1 MAADPLDEAKTKVA
15 DAVDRLADELE
26 KLSLQI
32 HANPELC
39 FKEEKASAWLTGFL
53 EKQGARIERGV
64 GGLPT
69 AFRAT
74 VEGTGPGP
82 TVAIMAE
89 YDALP
94 NIGHACGHNVIATAG
109 TGAGAAI
116 AAALGKVPF
125 AGRVQVIGTPAE
137 EGGAGKV
144 KLMEEGVF
152 KGVDA
157 AMMIHGRCGTQVWR
171 PSLGIVKVKCDFFGK
186 ASHASSWPW
195 RGVNALN
202 AMIQLFVSLD
212 QMRQQIKP
220 DARVHGI
227 ITKGGDQANIIPE
240 HTASEF
246 YLRAPSKDYCQELL
260 RRFEGCA
267 QGAATATGCTVKVTA
282 DPIIHDPLKPNFAM
296 ATLFGQNLERIDFP
310 VDPDDGEAG
319 YGSTDCGN
327 VSQAIP
333 TIHPYNP
340 YIRISPDGI
349 PGHSREVA
357 AGSRRDD
364 RRRQGPRADGARP
377 AGQTGRSPES
387 EGRVREERLDSG
399 TADRFEDLARLAKMV
414 QDVEPEDD
422 RVGLPVELLDPV
434 QRRLATVRFLHVDD
448 HDYRRARLG
457 ETVRRRSEGRDDL
470 RLEPLELGQKLGPR
484 TRRRITRLKPGRD
497 GLSRWT
503 PPREQIAE
511 LLEARPMG
519 LDEVVHHLLD
529 GPFAGEGP
537 RMSL

>member
-1 MAADPLDEAKTKVA
+1 MASETLDQAKTKVTE
-15 DAVDRLADELE
+15 AVDRLADDLE
-26 KLSLQI
+26 KISLQI
-32 HANPELC
+32 HGNPELC
-39 FKEEKASAWLTGFL
+39 FKEEKASGWLSDFL
-53 EKQGARIERGV
+53 EKQGARVERGV

-74 VEGTGPGP
+74 IEGAKPGP

-109 TGAGAAI
+109 AGAGAAI
-116 AAALGKVPF
+116 AASLGTLPF
-125 AGRVQVIGTPAE
+125 AGRIQVIGTPAE

-144 KLMEEGVF
+144 RLMEAGVF
-152 KGVDA
+152 KDVDA

-171 PSLGIVKVKCDFFGK
+171 PSLGIIKVKCEYFGK

-212 QMRQQIKP
+212 LMRQQIKP

-240 HTASEF
+240 NTTAEF
-246 YLRAPSKDYCQELL
+246 YLRAPTKDYCRELL

-282 DPIIHDPLKPNFAM
+282 DATVHEPLKANFTM
-296 ATLFGQNLERIDFP
+296 AGLFGKNLERIDFP

-333 TIHPYNP
+333 TIHPY
-340 YIRISPDGI
+340 IRISPDGI
-349 PGHSREVA
+349 PGHSREFAEWAKSPMALTGMVA
-357 AGSRRDD
+357 
-364 RRRQGPRADGARP
+364 GAKALALTALDLLANP
-377 AGQTGRSPES
+377 GELQKAK
-387 EGRVREERLDSG
+387 EE
-399 TADRFEDLARLAKMV
+399 FAKN
-414 QDVEPEDD
+414 
-422 RVGLPVELLDPV
+422 
-434 QRRLATVRFLHVDD
+434 A
-448 HDYRRARLG
+448 
-457 ETVRRRSEGRDDL
+457 
-470 RLEPLELGQKLGPR
+470 
-484 TRRRITRLKPGRD
+484 
-497 GLSRWT
+497 
-503 PPREQIAE
+503 
-511 LLEARPMG
+511 
-519 LDEVVHHLLD
+519 
-529 GPFAGEGP
+529 
-537 RMSL
+537 